1 MTVDRRACLRVL
13 AGSLGRELGSG
24 DARFG
29 EHHTES
35 TRSLNNVLNYLAPL
49 VRGSTELPEAGL
61 TFDGSVTV
69 RPEQCP

>member
-29 EHHTES
+29 KHHTES
-35 TRSLNNVLNYLAPL
+35 TRSLNNVLNVSLWDLKSLAFRRPL
-49 VRGSTELPEAGL
+49 PVRRAQR
-61 TFDGSVTV
+61 SVGFA
-69 RPEQCP
+69 RSS